1 MKNNNIVSNR
11 IKKII
16 IKLLFILCFIIFF
29 YCGIKIILWF
39 KDNYNTKKNITETE
53 NNVKIVEDKGNNVE
67 EVNPPKEEKVTKEY
81 ISDYYYY
88 MSLPFMS
95 VDLGE
100 LNKKNSDT
108 VGWIRING
116 TDINYP
122 VVQTS
127 DNDYYINHA
136 FDKSYNAAGWIFGD
150 YRCNFD
156 SFGRNTIIYGH
167 NRLDNTLF
175 GTLLNVTNPSFG
187 TNKDNRVIQLS
198 TKTKNTLWEIFTVYT
213 VDKNVNYLLTYF
225 EDENMYSKYLE
236 EAKNRSAYNL
246 GVNVDSN
253 DRILTL
259 STCAND
265 VNYRVVVQA
274 KLIKITDK

>member
-1 MKNNNIVSNR
+1 M
-11 IKKII
+11 
-16 IKLLFILCFIIFF
+16 
-29 YCGIKIILWF
+29 
-39 KDNYNTKKNITETE
+39 
-53 NNVKIVEDKGNNVE
+53 
-67 EVNPPKEEKVTKEY
+67 
-81 ISDYYYY
+81 
-88 MSLPFMS
+88 
-95 VDLGE
+95 
-100 LNKKNSDT
+100 
-108 VGWIRING
+108 
-116 TDINYP
+116 
-122 VVQTS
+122 
-127 DNDYYINHA
+127 
-136 FDKSYNAAGWIFGD
+136 
-150 YRCNFD
+150 
-156 SFGRNTIIYGH
+156 
-167 NRLDNTLF
+167 
-175 GTLLNVTNPSFG
+175 LNVTNPSFG